1 MDQEFDCIVVGAG
14 LAGLSAARQ
23 LEKAGASTLVIESSD
38 RPGGRLKSD
47 FMDGFTLDHGFQV
60 INPGYPNVKESRI
73 LNGVGFTPLVS
84 GLIPFR
90 IFGGL
95 SKPGDLVTP
104 FLRGV
109 FLTEPKSVSPIVRR
123 EIYKA
128 FLRGRPGLVDGGVS
142 AFSNALA
149 TPLTNIHYGETV
161 HRIEGDRVI
170 TDHGQYL
177 ARFIIV
183 ATNPVTATQLIP
195 EIEVVSMSS
204 STTWYHATSDRVEG
218 AGRFT
223 AITSGP
229 LINSVAI
236 SDVKSSYAPSGIQL
250 FSSTSLIFASESE
263 VRRELAR
270 IWQRDTSQWEF
281 VAKYEIAQSLP
292 VHPPGKALFS
302 ELEVRDRLF
311 VVGDHRGY
319 PSQQAAMETG
329 KVAAKAIIERVLP
342 ARS

>member
-1 MDQEFDCIVVGAG
+1 VDQEFSCIVIGAG
-14 LAGLSAARQ
+14 LAGMSAARQ
-23 LEKAGASTLVIESSD
+23 LQQAGVSTLVIEASD
-38 RPGGRLKSD
+38 RPGGRVKSD
-47 FMDGFTLDHGFQV
+47 RMNGFTLDHGFQV
-60 INPGYPNVKESRI
+60 INPGYPNVKETGILSRI
-73 LNGVGFTPLVS
+73 GFTPIVS
-84 GLIPFR
+84 GFIPFR
-90 IFGGL
+90 VSGGV
-95 SKPGDLVTP
+95 SKPSDFLTP

-109 FLTEPKSVSPIVRR
+109 FLTEPKSVSPSVRR

-149 TPLTNIHYGETV
+149 SSIPNIHYGETV
-161 HRIEGDRVI
+161 HRVEGDRVI

-183 ATNPVTATQLIP
+183 ATNPGTATQLLP
-195 EIEVVSMSS
+195 EIENVSMSS
-204 STTWYHATSDRVEG
+204 STTWYHATSDPVEG

-223 AITSGP
+223 AMTSGP

-236 SDVKSSYAPSGIQL
+236 SDVKPSYAPPGIQL

-263 VRRELAR
+263 IRRELAR
-270 IWQRDTSQWEF
+270 IWRRDTSRWEF

-292 VHPPGKALFS
+292 LHPPGKALFS
-302 ELEVRDRLF
+302 ELEVRKGLF

-329 KVAAKAIIERVLP
+329 KVAAKQIIERALP
-342 ARS
+342 RRS